1 MINSLGQGAVIPVI
15 ALMARHV
22 GAPVPVAGAIVG
34 LRGLGTMLGD
44 VPAGAVVTRL
54 GDRRAVLVA
63 AVLLMGSGA
72 GAATADSI
80 WSLALSVFALGVGWA
95 VWSVSRL
102 SYATDVLP
110 AVRRGRGIATLG
122 GASRIGNFVGPLVGA
137 AVINA
142 TGTSS
147 AFWIEAAAALLAC
160 SLTAATMPKHLQPAT
175 PAGRPAAASRP
186 AVLSRGAA
194 VLGPGF
200 GALLI
205 CALRTSRQA
214 LLPLWASHI
223 GVDAAGVSL
232 VFAVSSGLDML
243 LFAPAGWASDRWG
256 RKVMAAACLAFL
268 AIGHLIVPLTRDL
281 GDL

>member
-1 MINSLGQGAVIPVI
+1 M
-15 ALMARHV
+15 
-22 GAPVPVAGAIVG
+22 
-34 LRGLGTMLGD
+34 
-44 VPAGAVVTRL
+44 
-54 GDRRAVLVA
+54 
-63 AVLLMGSGA
+63 
-72 GAATADSI
+72 
-80 WSLALSVFALGVGWA
+80 
-95 VWSVSRL
+95 
-102 SYATDVLP
+102 
-110 AVRRGRGIATLG
+110 
-122 GASRIGNFVGPLVGA
+122 
-137 AVINA
+137 
-142 TGTSS
+142 
-147 AFWIEAAAALLAC
+147 LAC

-281 GDL
+281 GDLMAVGLLLGFGNGVGSGIVMTMGADLAPPERRAAFLGVWRFIADTGTAGGPFVLSALIAVSALTPAALVVGFVGLTAAVIVQARMPEPRRVRLAGSEGVAGTESVTDPAEE